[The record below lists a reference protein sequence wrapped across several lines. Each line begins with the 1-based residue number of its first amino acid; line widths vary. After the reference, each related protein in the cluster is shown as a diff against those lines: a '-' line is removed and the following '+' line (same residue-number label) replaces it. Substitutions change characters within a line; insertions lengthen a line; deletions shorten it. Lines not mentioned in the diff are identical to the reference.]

1 MKRLTFFQLL
11 AVLIVGAVSACGP
24 VEGSVRDGDSSA
36 GPSSTDDAGERE
48 ERLAAGSMPKPAAV
62 AADSGVLSLD
72 DFTRSSFC
80 RAYRCAVE
88 KSWELQEGGV
98 NHTFGIPGKDGILIE
113 VEVDGGRVVSAGLFF
128 VAWAQDASG
137 RRGLPADDQS
147 LADAF
152 VRTLVGHECAEAERL
167 IRANATRAHESME
180 QAPSARCGAW
190 TVRAAQLMSSLI
202 TLKRSE

>member
-1 MKRLTFFQLL
+1 MKISISILL
-11 AVLIVGAVSACGP
+11 LSLAALSACGP
-24 VEGSVRDGDSSA
+24 AEGSVREGGSSA
-36 GPSSTDDAGERE
+36 GSSSTDDGGERADT
-48 ERLAAGSMPKPAAV
+48 RAAGSMPKPAAV

-72 DFTRSSFC
+72 DFARSSFC

-113 VEVDGGRVVSAGLFF
+113 VEVDGGRVVSAGLLF
-128 VAWAQDASG
+128 VAWTRDASG
-137 RRGLPADDQS
+137 RSGLPAGDQS

-152 VRTLVGHECAEAERL
+152 VRTFAGRECPEAERL
-167 IRANATRAHESME
+167 VRENATRAYESTE

-190 TVRAAQLMSSLI
+190 AVRAAQLMSPII
-202 TLKRSE
+202 TLKRAE